1 MKALIFHGKED
12 IRYEEVDTPKPKKG
26 EVLIKVKAVSICGSD
41 LAGFR
46 GINPM
51 RVPPLIMGH
60 EFAGEVA
67 VLGEGV
73 TNAKVGDKVGVITNL
88 YCGTCAACKVGLT
101 NICDN
106 RLIIGTTMKAGS
118 YNGAMADYVLAPAAK
133 LFPLSG
139 RHSYSEYSLLEP
151 LSTSLRATKFAGD
164 LKGKTVTVIGCGP
177 IGLLAIMCIK
187 LFGAKSIVAVD
198 VLDTRLD
205 MARKCGATHT
215 LNSKEDLNAYTRKL
229 TNEDGVDV
237 VFDAV
242 GSASTV
248 NLGVDIVHKRGK
260 IIWIGLVQPKIE
272 FEYKHA
278 VVKEINFQGVYLY
291 VTEMEEG
298 LKLLESGKLDIG
310 QIITSEYP
318 MSEGPRIF
326 KDLISGNAKDIKVIL
341 KND

>member
-1 MKALIFHGKED
+1 MKALVFHGKED
-12 IRYEEVDTPKPKKG
+12 LRYEEVPTPQPKKG
-26 EVLIKVKAVSICGSD
+26 EALLKVKAVSICGSD

-60 EFAGEVA
+60 EFSAEVA
-67 VLGEGV
+67 QLGEGV
-73 TNAKVGDKVGVITNL
+73 NNVKVGDKVGVITNL
-88 YCGTCAACKVGLT
+88 FCGTCTACKAGLT

-118 YNGAMADYVLAPAAK
+118 YNGAMADYVIAPADK
-133 LFPLSG
+133 LFKLSG
-139 RHSYSEYSLLEP
+139 RHSFSEYALLEP
-151 LSTSLRATKFAGD
+151 LSTGLRAVKLAGD
-164 LKGKTVTVIGCGP
+164 VKDKNVVVIGCGP

-187 LFGAKSIVAVD
+187 LYGAKQILAVD
-198 VLDTRLD
+198 VLDARLD
-205 MARKCGATHT
+205 MAKKCGATHT
-215 LNSKEDLNAYTRKL
+215 LNSKEDLNAYTQKTTDEAGADL
-229 TNEDGVDV
+229 

-242 GSASTV
+242 GSSATV
-248 NLGVDIVHKRGK
+248 NLGVNIVRLGGK
-260 IIWIGLVQPKIE
+260 VVWIGLVQPQIE

-278 VVKEINFQGVYLY
+278 VVKEVSFQGVYLY

-298 LKLLESGKLDIG
+298 LELLEAGKLDIG
-310 QIITSEYP
+310 TIITSEYP

-326 KDLISGNAKDIKVIL
+326 KDLISADAKDIKVIL

>member
-1 MKALIFHGKED
+1 MKALVYHGKED
-12 IRYEEVDTPKPKKG
+12 IRYEEVETPQPKKG

-41 LAGFR
+41 LSGFR

-88 YCGTCAACKVGLT
+88 FCGVCPACKVGLT
-101 NICDN
+101 NICDR

-139 RHSYSEYSLLEP
+139 KYSFSDYSLLEP
-151 LSTSLRATKFAGD
+151 LSTSLRATKLAGD
-164 LKGKTVTVIGCGP
+164 LNGKTVVVIGCGP
-177 IGLLAIMCIK
+177 IGLLAVMCIK
-187 LFGAKSIVAVD
+187 LFGAKTIIAVD
-198 VLDTRLD
+198 VLDKRLE
-205 MARKCGATHT
+205 MAKKCGATDI
-215 LNSKEDLNAYTRKL
+215 LNTKEDLDAFTRKL
-229 TNEDGVDV
+229 TNDAGADV
-237 VFDAV
+237 VFDCV

-248 NLGVDIVHKRGK
+248 NLGVEIVRLGGK
-260 IIWIGLVQPKIE
+260 VIWVGLVQPKIE

-278 VVKEINFQGVYLY
+278 VVKEINFQGTYLY

-298 LKLLESGKLDIG
+298 LKLLESGKLNLG

-326 KDLISGNAKDIKVIL
+326 KDLISENAKDVKVIL

>member
-1 MKALIFHGKED
+1 MKALVYHGKED
-12 IRYEEVDTPKPKKG
+12 IRYEDVETPQPKKG

-67 VLGEGV
+67 QLGEGV
-73 TNAKVGDKVGVITNL
+73 TNARVGDKVGVITNL
-88 YCGTCAACKVGLT
+88 FCGTCAACKAGLT

-118 YNGAMADYVLAPAAK
+118 YNGAMADFVVAPAAK
-133 LFPLSG
+133 LFQLSG
-139 RHSYSEYSLLEP
+139 KKSYSEYALLEP
-151 LSTSLRATKFAGD
+151 LSTSLRATKLAGD
-164 LKGKTVTVIGCGP
+164 LHGKTVTVIGCGP

-187 LFGAKSIVAVD
+187 LFGARSIVAVD
-198 VLDTRLD
+198 VLDARLE
-205 MARKCGATHT
+205 MAKNCGATHT

-229 TNEDGVDV
+229 TDEAGVDV

-248 NLGVDIVHKRGK
+248 NLGVDIVRLGGK
-260 IIWIGLVQPKIE
+260 VVWIGLVQPQIE

-278 VVKEINFQGVYLY
+278 VVKEIVFQGVYLY

-298 LKLLESGKLDIG
+298 LKLLEEGKLDLG
-310 QIITSEYP
+310 KIITSEYQ
-318 MSEGPRIF
+318 MSEGPHIF
-326 KDLISGNAKDIKVIL
+326 KELISGNARDIKVIL

>member
-1 MKALIFHGKED
+1 MKALVFHGKED
-12 IRYEEVDTPKPKKG
+12 IRYEEVPTPQPKKG

-60 EFAGEVA
+60 EFSGEVA
-67 VLGEGV
+67 ALGEGV

-88 YCGTCAACKVGLT
+88 FCGTCATCKAGLT

-118 YNGAMADYVLAPAAK
+118 YNGAMADYVVAPAAK

-139 RHSYSEYSLLEP
+139 RHSFAEYALLEP
-151 LSTSLRATKFAGD
+151 LSTSLRATKLAGD
-164 LKGKTVTVIGCGP
+164 LQGKTVTVIGCGP
-177 IGLLAIMCIK
+177 IGLLAVMCLK
-187 LFGAKSIVAVD
+187 LYGAKTIVAVD
-198 VLDTRLD
+198 VLDKRLD
-205 MARKCGATHT
+205 MARKCGATDV
-215 LNSKEDLNAYTRKL
+215 LNAKEDLLAFTRKL
-229 TNEDGVDV
+229 TDDAGVDV

-248 NLGVDIVHKRGK
+248 NQGVDIVKLGGK
-260 IIWIGLVQPKIE
+260 VIWVGLVQPKIE

-278 VVKEINFQGVYLY
+278 VVKEIAFQGTYLY
-291 VTEMEEG
+291 VTEMLDG
-298 LKLLESGKLDIG
+298 LELLEQGKLNLG

-326 KDLISGNAKDIKVIL
+326 KELISPDAQDIKVIL

>member
-1 MKALIFHGKED
+1 MKALVFYGKED
-12 IRYEEVDTPKPKKG
+12 LRYEEVPTPQPKKG
-26 EVLIKVKAVSICGSD
+26 EVLLKVKAVSICGSD

-60 EFAGEVA
+60 EFSGEVA
-67 VLGEGV
+67 QLGEGV
-73 TNAKVGDKVGVITNL
+73 ANVKVGDKVGVITNL
-88 YCGTCAACKVGLT
+88 FCGTCAACKAGLT

-118 YNGAMADYVLAPAAK
+118 HNGAMADYVVAPANK
-133 LFPLSG
+133 LFKLSG
-139 RHSYSEYSLLEP
+139 GHSFSDYALLEP
-151 LSTSLRATKFAGD
+151 LSTGLRSVKLAGD
-164 LKGKTVTVIGCGP
+164 VNDKTVVVIGCGP

-187 LFGAKSIVAVD
+187 LYGAKQILAVD
-198 VLDTRLD
+198 VLDARLE
-205 MARKCGATHT
+205 MAKKCGATHT
-215 LNSKEDLNAYTRKL
+215 HNSKEDLNAYTQKITDNAGADL
-229 TNEDGVDV
+229 

-242 GSASTV
+242 GSAATV
-248 NLGVDIVHKRGK
+248 NLGVEIVRLGGK
-260 IIWIGLVQPKIE
+260 VIWIGLVQPQIE

-278 VVKEINFQGVYLY
+278 VVKEVSFQGIYLY

-298 LKLLESGKLDIG
+298 LELLEAGKLDIG
-310 QIITSEYP
+310 KIITSEYP

-326 KDLISGNAKDIKVIL
+326 KELISADAKDIKVIL

>member
-1 MKALIFHGKED
+1 MKALVFHGKED
-12 IRYEEVDTPKPKKG
+12 IRYEEVPTPQPKKD

-41 LAGFR
+41 LAGYR
-46 GINPM
+46 GNNTM
-51 RVPPLIMGH
+51 RVPPFIMGH

-67 VLGEGV
+67 QLGEGV
-73 TNAKVGDKVGVITNL
+73 TNVKVGDKVGVITNL
-88 YCGTCAACKVGLT
+88 FCGTCAACKAGLT
-101 NICDN
+101 NVCDN

-133 LFPLSG
+133 LFKLSG
-139 RHSYSEYSLLEP
+139 KHSFSEYALLEP
-151 LSTSLRATKFAGD
+151 LSTGLRAAKLAGD
-164 LKGKTVTVIGCGP
+164 LKDKTVTVIGCGP

-187 LFGAKSIVAVD
+187 HFGAKEILATD

-205 MARKCGATHT
+205 MAKKCGATHA
-215 LNSKEDLNAYTRKL
+215 LSAKEDLNAYVDKL
-229 TNEDGVDV
+229 TDDAGMDI

-242 GSASTV
+242 GSESTV
-248 NLGVDIVHKRGK
+248 NLGVNIVRLGGK
-260 IIWIGLVQPKIE
+260 VVWVGLAQPQIS

-278 VVKEINFQGVYLY
+278 VVKEIAFQGVYLY

-298 LKLLESGKLDIG
+298 LELLEAGKLDIG
-310 QIITSEYP
+310 KIITSEYP

-326 KDLISGNAKDIKVIL
+326 KELTSPNAQDIKVIL

>member
-1 MKALIFHGKED
+1 MKALVYHGKED
-12 IRYEEVDTPKPKKG
+12 IRYEEVETPQPKKG

-41 LAGFR
+41 LSGFR

-73 TNAKVGDKVGVITNL
+73 TNAKVGDNLFCGV
-88 YCGTCAACKVGLT
+88 CPACKVGLT
-101 NICDN
+101 NICDR

-139 RHSYSEYSLLEP
+139 KYSFSDYSLLEP
-151 LSTSLRATKFAGD
+151 LSTSLRATKLAGD
-164 LKGKTVTVIGCGP
+164 LNGKTVVVIGCGP
-177 IGLLAIMCIK
+177 IGLLAVMCIK
-187 LFGAKSIVAVD
+187 LFGAKTIIAVD
-198 VLDTRLD
+198 VLDKRLE
-205 MARKCGATHT
+205 MAKKCGATDI
-215 LNSKEDLNAYTRKL
+215 LNTKEDLDTFTRKL
-229 TNEDGVDV
+229 TNDAGADV
-237 VFDAV
+237 VFDCV

-248 NLGVDIVHKRGK
+248 NLGVEIVRLGGK
-260 IIWIGLVQPKIE
+260 VIWVGLVQPKIE

-278 VVKEINFQGVYLY
+278 VVKEINFQGTYLY

-298 LKLLESGKLDIG
+298 LKLLESGKLNLG

-326 KDLISGNAKDIKVIL
+326 KDLISENAKDVKVIL